1 VYFSIRWWRTQHP
14 QPVNLGGPGSGLEP
28 RMHVSYLLMWG
39 ALTGLLILLLSA
51 RYKLEA
57 LRASVD
63 DLRREAEVR

>member
-1 VYFSIRWWRTQHP
+1 MR
-14 QPVNLGGPGSGLEP
+14 
-28 RMHVSYLLMWG
+28 VSYLLMWG

-57 LRASVD
+57 LRASVE